1 MATPTPPSTGP
12 NIGAS
17 RLLGTN
23 GLQQAVD
30 SLTTQINRLTATVGA
45 ASRNSGSSNNNN
57 GGSAF
62 GAAWNTNSN
71 RSGTT
76 NGGGGRFTLGGMN
89 GSASNGGGG
98 GFGFVGGMSRTGAVV
113 GAVAG
118 VGSAL
123 VNYANKN
130 MASNFQLDYFG
141 TSSAV
146 AGGFQGSNFQA
157 ANRAA
162 RATAFNYNNVALN
175 ATDAARAAY
184 LNQYTF
190 GNAQFNGAS
199 NPAFVSGQNMSRQ
212 FAYANPTAGAY
223 GGALAAQQTYT
234 ARSLAS
240 LNAYGYG
247 SPILAGGVKNSMSNI
262 AQGIFNRTF
271 GAGSNLNLKQFNA
284 AIQQGGSLNV
294 NLQALGAQ
302 AGWSQSTI
310 QSYQN
315 ILQGQVAAQ
324 QKGMSESKYY
334 SLLGQAAG
342 GNRSAVNQ
350 LAKTTGMGSSMF
362 ENQRNLNAS
371 RLTRQNDILNSLAPA
386 FDSATKAVDSFSR
399 ALTNFLKAT
408 HLDTAIGASSGFLA
422 PFSNALGGFG
432 GAFGAGAGLFGA
444 ARMFGGLGGGGGGLL
459 GRLGGL
465 FGRGGAGAAARGG
478 GGIINATRGAN
489 GVYNITSLG
498 ARGGAAAGALDLSGA
513 ALGTAGAFGAGAYL
527 THHFGSKLV
536 DKYTK
541 KGSKTNKWSHVG
553 VDAAT
558 GALTGAAVGS
568 IVPVIGTGVG
578 AAIGGVIGAGIG
590 IFGGAT
596 GEGGVTGTTG
606 NSARNSSIQG
616 ATTASAAQIIKYAET
631 QLGVPY
637 VWGGEQPGK
646 AFDCSGLTQWAY
658 SKAGVKIPRVASDQQ
673 KIGTQVPVNKTQPGD
688 LLFVGQPAHHVVM
701 SIGNNKIIE
710 APHPGSKVLIRAL
723 NPSEFTSATRIVG
736 SIGNMNSLLNE
747 NTDNSGGTLN
757 NQQNTMGGDIGNLSG
772 TSEASAIASALAG
785 SASGI
790 PMVASSQNTST
801 TTGAGTGSNPKSTGS
816 NASGHLKSYAK
827 ALLGKYGW
835 SNQWDDFNALEMSEA
850 GWNVHATNPSS
861 GAYGLAQALP
871 ASKYSSAGKDWK
883 TSGETQLRW
892 MMDYIKSR
900 YGSPSAAWSFHQ
912 KNNWYAAGAWNI
924 DKDQPATVH
933 KGEMIIP
940 AQQAETIRQTL
951 VNNTFNPNLQ
961 RAAGTGT
968 GGASISFGDINV
980 TLPSTY
986 SGTAQEAQQ
995 IGKTIVEAM
1004 DQQLRLK
1011 NLQIGQ

>member
-1 MATPTPPSTGP
+1 MTTPTPPPTGP
-12 NIGAS
+12 IIGAS
-17 RLLGTN
+17 RLLNTN
-23 GLQQAVD
+23 NLQQAAD
-30 SLTTQINRLTATVGA
+30 SFTRQLNRLTSAI
-45 ASRNSGSSNNNN
+45 SGSIRSTNTSGNNN
-57 GGSAF
+57 GGGGF
-62 GAAWNTNSN
+62 GGAWNANSN
-71 RSGTT
+71 RPSAN

-89 GSASNGGGG
+89 GAAFNGGGG
-98 GFGFVGGMSRTGAVV
+98 RFGAVGGGMTRTGAVV

-130 MASNFQLDYFG
+130 MTSNFQLDYFG
-141 TSSAV
+141 TNAAV
-146 AGGFQGSNFQA
+146 AGGFQGNNFQA
-157 ANRAA
+157 ANRVA
-162 RATAFNYNNVALN
+162 RATAFNNNNVGLN
-175 ATDAARAAY
+175 ATDNVRAGY

-190 GNAQFNGAS
+190 GASQFNGQA
-199 NPAFVSGQNMSRQ
+199 NPAFVSGQAQSRQ

-271 GAGSNLNLKQFNA
+271 GNQRVDLKGFNA

-294 NLQALGAQ
+294 NLQAIGAQ

-324 QKGMSESKYY
+324 QKGMGESKYY
-334 SLLGQAAG
+334 SLLSQAAG

-362 ENQRNLNAS
+362 ENQRNLNAT

-386 FDSATKAVDSFSR
+386 FDSATKAVDKFSS
-399 ALTNFLKAT
+399 ALTRFLQMT

-422 PFSNALGGFG
+422 PFSNALGGLSG
-432 GAFGAGAGLFGA
+432 GFGAGLGLLGA
-444 ARMFGGLGGGGGGLL
+444 SRMLGGGGGGVTGLL
-459 GRLGGL
+459 GR
-465 FGRGGAGAAARGG
+465 GAGAIRGG
-478 GGIINATRGAN
+478 I
-489 GVYNITSLG
+489 
-498 ARGGAAAGALDLSGA
+498 GAATASGALDLSGA

-558 GALTGAAVGS
+558 GALTGAAIGS

-578 AAIGGVIGAGIG
+578 AAVGGVIGAGIG

-606 NSARNSSIQG
+606 NSARNSSTKG

-658 SKAGVKIPRVASDQQ
+658 GKAGVTIPRVAADQQ
-673 KIGTQVPVNKTQPGD
+673 KIGTEVPTNKTQPGD
-688 LLFVGQPAHHVVM
+688 LLFVGSPAHHVVM
-701 SIGNNKIIE
+701 NAGNGKIIE
-710 APHPGSKVLIRAL
+710 APHPGSHVLMRAL

-736 SIGNMNSLLNE
+736 SLGNLNSLLNE
-747 NTDNSGGTLN
+747 NSDNSGGTLN
-757 NQQNTMGGDIGNLSG
+757 NQQSIAGGDLGNLSG
-772 TSEASAIASALAG
+772 TSEAAAIASALAG
-785 SASGI
+785 SSAGI

-801 TTGAGTGSNPKSTGS
+801 TTGASVGGNPKATGS
-816 NASGHLKSYAK
+816 NAKGHLQAYAK
-827 ALLGKYGW
+827 ALLAKHGW
-835 SNQWDDFNALEMSEA
+835 GNQWESFNALEMSEA
-850 GWNVHATNPSS
+850 GWNVTATNKSS

-892 MMDYIKSR
+892 MMDYIQDRYKS
-900 YGSPSAAWSFHQ
+900 PNAAWSFHQ

-961 RAAGTGT
+961 RATGMGT

-980 TLPSTY
+980 NLPSTY